1 MFQTGAPHFQN
12 GAEVA
17 ASQGFPSLQ
26 KRRVAV
32 LCNPSSLVRAERP
45 PYRRHHLVDVLRQA
59 GVNVVKLFGPEH
71 GLWSTA
77 QDLIAVDAGIDPV
90 FGVEVGTLY
99 GRTVDTLTLEP
110 EALAGIDVLVFDI
123 QDVGSRYYTYAAT
136 LCMALETCAQVG
148 VEVVVFDRPNP
159 LGGEVVEGN
168 AVQRRFKSF
177 VGWID
182 VPQRHGL
189 TVGEIARLY
198 ADEQGLTCKLTLVPC
213 AHWDP
218 AKYLD
223 EQDFGPAG
231 SPWYAPSPNMPT
243 VATAITYPGTC
254 LIEGTRLSE
263 GRGTTR
269 PFELIGAPWLLGKN
283 GLNARKYAQTID
295 SFLIPG
301 LHVRPM
307 LFEPTFQKFAGEV
320 CGGVALEVVDRR
332 AFPAVKA
339 GLALIAAA
347 RKLAPEHFAWRTETY
362 EFVSDRLAID
372 LLMGGTH
379 ARQVLENGGSLEEA
393 TSDFERDSRIF
404 AERARPH
411 LCYTRRT
418 GLFADGIRRTGR
430 VAL

>member
-1 MFQTGAPHFQN
+1 MFQTGA
-12 GAEVA
+12 EVA
-17 ASQGFPSLQ
+17 AAQGFAQ
-26 KRRVAV
+26 MARGRVAV
-32 LCNPSSLVRAERP
+32 LGNPSSLIRAERA
-45 PYRRHHLVDVLRQA
+45 PYRRHHLVDVLRAA

-77 QDLIAVDAGIDPV
+77 QDLIAVDAGVDPV

-110 EALAGIDVLVFDI
+110 TALSGIDTLVFDI

-148 VEVVVFDRPNP
+148 VRVVVLDRPNP
-159 LGGEVVEGN
+159 LGGEVVEGG
-168 AVQRRFKSF
+168 AVHKKYQSF

-198 ADEQGLTCKLTLVPC
+198 ADERGLQCELTVVPC
-213 AHWDP
+213 AHWEP
-218 AKYLD
+218 AKYMD

-254 LIEGTRLSE
+254 LIEGTRISE

-269 PFELIGAPWLLGKN
+269 PFELIGAPWLD
-283 GLNARKYAQTID
+283 ARAYTKA
-295 SFLIPG
+295 LEALAIPG

-320 CGGVALEVVDRR
+320 CGGVAVEVVDRR
-332 AFPAVKA
+332 AFPAVRA

-347 RKLAPEHFAWRTETY
+347 RQLAPAQCGWRTETY

-372 LLMGGTH
+372 LLMGGSL
-379 ARQVLENGGSLEEA
+379 ARKVLEAGGSLDEA
-393 TSDFERDSRIF
+393 TANFERDTRIF

-411 LCYTRRT
+411 LLYTRRS
-418 GLFADGIRRTGR
+418 GPFADGIRRTGR

>member
-1 MFQTGAPHFQN
+1 MMQT

-17 ASQGFPSLQ
+17 ANAGFSQLIG
-26 KRRVAV
+26 RRVAV
-32 LCNPSSLVRAERP
+32 CCNPSSLVRSERA
-45 PYRRHHLVDVLRQA
+45 PYRRHHLVDSMRQA
-59 GVNVVKLFGPEH
+59 GVNVVRLFGPEH

-77 QDLIAVDAGIDPV
+77 QDLIAVDASVDPV
-90 FGVEVGTLY
+90 FGLEVGTLY

-110 EALAGIDVLVFDI
+110 TALQGVDVLVFDI

-148 VEVVVFDRPNP
+148 VQVIVLDRPNP
-159 LGGEVVEGN
+159 LGGEVIEGN
-168 AVQRRFKSF
+168 AVQRKYKSF

-189 TVGEIARLY
+189 TIGEIAQLY
-198 ADEQGLTCKLTLVPC
+198 AAEQGLHCDLVVVPC
-213 AHWDP
+213 SQWDP
-218 AKYLD
+218 GKYLD
-223 EQDFGPAG
+223 EQDFGAAG

-269 PFELIGAPWLLGKN
+269 PFELIGASW
-283 GLNARKYAQTID
+283 LNARQYAQAIE
-295 SFLIPG
+295 SYGIAG

-307 LFEPTFQKFAGEV
+307 QFEPTFQKFAGEV
-320 CGGVALEVVDRR
+320 CGGVAVEVVDRR

-347 RKLAPEHFAWRTETY
+347 RKLGPKQFAWRTETY

-372 LLMGGTH
+372 LLMGNTN
-379 ARQVLENGGSLEEA
+379 ARQVLEAGGTLEDA
-393 TSDFERDSRIF
+393 TADFDRDSRIF

-411 LCYTRRT
+411 LLYTRRN
-418 GLFADGIRRTGR
+418 GLLADGVRRTGR

>member
-1 MFQTGAPHFQN
+1 MMQT

-17 ASQGFPSLQ
+17 AGQGFALLRG
-26 KRRVAV
+26 RRVAV
-32 LCNPSSLVRAERP
+32 VCNPSSLVRDERP
-45 PYRRHHLVDVLRQA
+45 PYRRHHLVDCMRRA

-90 FGVEVGTLY
+90 FGLEVGTLY

-110 EALAGIDVLVFDI
+110 EALAGIDVVVFDI
-123 QDVGSRYYTYAAT
+123 QDVGARYYTYAAT

-148 VEVVVFDRPNP
+148 VDVVVFDRPNP

-168 AVQRRFKSF
+168 AVQQRYRSF

-189 TVGEIARLY
+189 TVGEIAKLY
-198 ADEQGLTCKLTLVPC
+198 AAEQALACDLQVVLC
-213 AHWDP
+213 SHWDP
-218 AKYLD
+218 SKYMD
-223 EQDFGPAG
+223 EQDFAAAG
-231 SPWYAPSPNMPT
+231 TPWYAPSPNMPT
-243 VATAITYPGTC
+243 LATAVTYPGTC

-269 PFELIGAPWLLGKN
+269 PFELIGAPWLD
-283 GLNARKYAQTID
+283 ARQYTKAVEACE
-295 SFLIPG
+295 IPG

-307 LFEPTFQKFAGEV
+307 QFEPTFQKFSGQV

-347 RKLAPEHFAWRTETY
+347 RALAPSQCAWRTETY

-372 LLMGGTH
+372 LLMGGSH
-379 ARQVLENGGSLEEA
+379 ARQTLEAGGSLSEA
-393 TSDFERDSRIF
+393 ISDFDRDSRIF
-404 AERARPH
+404 AERARPF
-411 LCYTRRT
+411 LCYTRRS

>member
-1 MFQTGAPHFQN
+1 MLQT

-17 ASQGFPSLQ
+17 ASQGFTQLRG
-26 KRRVAV
+26 RRVAV
-32 LCNPSSLVRAERP
+32 CCNPSSLVRAERP
-45 PYRRHHLVDVLRQA
+45 PYRRHHLVDAMRQA
-59 GVNVVKLFGPEH
+59 GVNVTRLFGPEH

-77 QDLIAVDAGIDPV
+77 QDLIAVDAGVDPV
-90 FGVEVGTLY
+90 FGLEVGTLY

-110 EALAGIDVLVFDI
+110 DALTGIDVLVFDI

-148 VEVVVFDRPNP
+148 VDVVVFDRPNP

-168 AVQRRFKSF
+168 AVARKFKSF

-189 TVGEIARLY
+189 TIGEIAKLY
-198 ADEQGLTCKLTLVPC
+198 AAEQGLQSQLTVVPC
-213 AHWDP
+213 THWDP

-223 EQDFGPAG
+223 EQDFASAG
-231 SPWYAPSPNMPT
+231 STWYAPSPNMPT
-243 VATAITYPGTC
+243 VATAVTYPGTC

-269 PFELIGAPWLLGKN
+269 PFELIGAGW
-283 GLNARKYAQTID
+283 LNARQYAEAIER
-295 SFLIPG
+295 FAIPG

-307 LFEPTFQKFAGEV
+307 QFEPTFQKFAGEV
-320 CGGVALEVVDRR
+320 CGGVAVEVVDRR

-347 RKLAPEHFAWRTETY
+347 RQLGPKQFGWRTETY

-372 LLMGGTH
+372 LLMGNTQ
-379 ARQVLENGGSLEEA
+379 ARQVLEAGGTLEDA
-393 TSDFERDSRIF
+393 TSDFDRDSRIF
-404 AERARPH
+404 AERARAH
-411 LCYTRRT
+411 LLYTRRS
-418 GLFADGIRRTGR
+418 GLFADGLRRTGR
-430 VAL
+430 LPL

>member
-1 MFQTGAPHFQN
+1 MFQTGA
-12 GAEVA
+12 EVA
-17 ASQGFPSLQ
+17 AAQGFAQ
-26 KRRVAV
+26 IGRGRVAV
-32 LCNPSSLVRAERP
+32 LGNPSSLIRSERA
-45 PYRRHHLVDVLRQA
+45 PYRRHHLVDALRAA

-77 QDLIAVDAGIDPV
+77 QDLIAVDAGVDPV

-110 EALAGIDVLVFDI
+110 TALAGIDTLVFDI
-123 QDVGSRYYTYAAT
+123 QDVGARYYTYAAT

-148 VEVVVFDRPNP
+148 VRVVVLDRPNP

-168 AVQRRFKSF
+168 AVQKKFQSF

-189 TVGEIARLY
+189 TVGEIAKLY
-198 ADEQGLTCKLTLVPC
+198 ADERGLACELTVVPC
-213 AHWDP
+213 AHWEP
-218 AKYLD
+218 AKFLD
-223 EQDFGPAG
+223 EQDFGSAG
-231 SPWYAPSPNMPT
+231 STWYAPSPNMPT
-243 VATAITYPGTC
+243 VATAVTYPGTC
-254 LIEGTRLSE
+254 LIEGTRISE

-269 PFELIGAPWLLGKN
+269 PFELIGAPWLD
-283 GLNARKYAQTID
+283 ARAYTKAIEA
-295 SFLIPG
+295 FAIPG

-320 CGGVALEVVDRR
+320 CGGVAVEVVDRR

-347 RKLAPEHFAWRTETY
+347 RQLAPVQCAWRTETY

-372 LLMGGTH
+372 LLMGNTH
-379 ARQVLENGGSLEEA
+379 ARQVLEGGGSLEDA
-393 TSDFERDSRIF
+393 TSDFERDTRYF
-404 AERARPH
+404 VERARPH
-411 LCYTRRT
+411 LLYTRRS
-418 GLFADGIRRTGR
+418 GPFADGIRRTGR

>member
-1 MFQTGAPHFQN
+1 MLQT

-17 ASQGFPSLQ
+17 AYQGFSQLRG
-26 KRRVAV
+26 RRVAV
-32 LCNPSSLVRAERP
+32 CCNPSSLVRAERS
-45 PYRRHHLVDVLRQA
+45 PYRRHHLVDAMRQA
-59 GVNVVKLFGPEH
+59 DIAIARLFGPEH

-77 QDLIAVDAGIDPV
+77 QDLIAVDAGVDPV
-90 FGVEVGTLY
+90 FGLEVGTLY

-148 VEVVVFDRPNP
+148 VDVVVFDRPNP

-168 AVQRRFKSF
+168 AVQRKFKSF

-189 TVGEIARLY
+189 TVGEIAKLY
-198 ADEQGLTCKLTLVPC
+198 AAEQGLHCQLTVVPC

-223 EQDFGPAG
+223 EQDFGATV

-269 PFELIGAPWLLGKN
+269 PFELIGASW
-283 GLNARKYAQTID
+283 LNARQYAHAID
-295 SFLIPG
+295 SYAIPG

-307 LFEPTFQKFAGEV
+307 QFEPAFQKFAGQV
-320 CGGVALEVVDRR
+320 CGGVAVEVVDRR

-347 RKLAPEHFAWRTETY
+347 RKLGPKQFAWRTETY

-372 LLMGGTH
+372 LLMGNTL
-379 ARQVLENGGSLEEA
+379 ARQVLEAGGTLDEA
-393 TSDFERDSRIF
+393 TADFDRDSRIF
-404 AERARPH
+404 AERARGH
-411 LCYTRRT
+411 LLYTRRS

-430 VAL
+430 IAL